1 MKNRMK
7 QIIFIVTISL
17 FMTACHD
24 DLNQDPIDPDSFTEQ
39 DVFVDITEAKGALA
53 KLYAS
58 LALTGQQGPAGQPDI
73 SGIDEG
79 ASQYTRML
87 FNLNELTTDHAVV
100 GWGDPG
106 LPDLHG
112 LYWSAGNDFTGA
124 MYLRLAQEVSFTN
137 AFIQNAS
144 ALSDDEAQSYIAE
157 ARFLRAFAYYN
168 LIDFY
173 ANVPLV
179 TQITTDLP
187 SQSSRTDLFNYVESE
202 LLEIQDLLS
211 ESNEY
216 GRVDKVAA
224 WALLSKLY
232 LNAEVWTGTAR
243 YTDCVI
249 YSENVMNSSYVI
261 NTTDANGN
269 GSAYDEL
276 FLADNNSN
284 GAQNEFIFALNFD
297 GIQSQTYG
305 GSTFIVHAATGGSMD
320 PLSLGVNGGWGG
332 YRTTKAL
339 VEKFDYNLVV
349 QELSDINNALGAITD
364 WGIVGDGTP
373 NGWDGPDT
381 EMFEI
386 ATNKF
391 ALYTELTDGFLKFR
405 FNEDWGNNYGDTGAD
420 GTLEAAGDNIP
431 VTAGEYYITFDLD
444 NLTYTIE
451 AVNFNTL
458 LESYIE
464 GDHRAMFYTDGQSLE
479 IESIPPFDQG
489 YAVTKFKNIDSN
501 GNQGNDS
508 SGEFVDTDI
517 PIIRLAEI
525 YLNYAEA
532 NLRGGGGD
540 NNRAVSAINELRA
553 RAYGDA
559 SGNISSSDLD
569 LGFVLDERSRE
580 LYWEGQRRTDL
591 IRFNSFTTNAYLWPF
606 KGNQAN
612 GASVSSFRNIFPIP
626 SNTISTNP
634 NLIQN
639 DGY

>member
-420 GTLEAAGDNIP
+420 GILEAAGDNIP

-451 AVNFNTL
+451 TVDFNTL

>member
-420 GTLEAAGDNIP
+420 GILEAAGDNIP